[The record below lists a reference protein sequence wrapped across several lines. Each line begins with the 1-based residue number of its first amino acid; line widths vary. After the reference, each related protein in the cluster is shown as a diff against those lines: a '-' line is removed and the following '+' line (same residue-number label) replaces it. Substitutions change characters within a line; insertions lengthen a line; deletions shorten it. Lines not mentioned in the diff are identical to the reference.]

1 MELNIIHLHVSE
13 FYQKHKWLTVVEISI
28 AVFMLIANLLG
39 YLPFTSTIYV
49 FIYAWLSLRFRK
61 KGWKHIGLRKPER
74 WSKTILI
81 ALSVGILYQLLSL
94 YAIEPL
100 LSKLTGELPDVSLFR
115 SLVGNLN
122 LLLFW
127 IAISWSLAAFG
138 EEMVYR
144 GYFMN
149 RIRGL
154 FENEKTGW
162 LLALLLSSVL
172 FGGVHLYQGISGMI
186 SVGLFGVVFAA
197 VYFAS
202 GKNLWASILA
212 HGISDT
218 LGFVMIYYGV
228 YPGI

>member
-1 MELNIIHLHVSE
+1 MELNIIRLHVSE

-49 FIYAWLSLRFRK
+49 FIYAWLSLWLRK
-61 KGWKHIGLRKPER
+61 KGWKDFGLRKPER
-74 WSKTILI
+74 WSKTILL
-81 ALSVGILYQLLSL
+81 ALSVGIPYQLLSL

-122 LLLFW
+122 LLIFW

-149 RIRGL
+149 RIRDL

-162 LLALLLSSVL
+162 LIALFLSSVL

-218 LGFVMIYYGV
+218 LGFVMFYYGV